1 MKKRYLEAGKI
12 VNTHGVRG
20 ELKIQPWADGPEF
33 LKGFRKLYVDG
44 KPFEVISAK
53 VHKGCAIIAF
63 AGIDNIDAANLLRN
77 KIVFIDR
84 DDVKLPAGSYF
95 LQDLMGISA
104 INDVTDEVIGT
115 VSEIMNMP
123 SSDVYVIKGES
134 GEILVPAVP
143 EFIKKVDTEAGYIR
157 IRLIEGM

>member
-63 AGIDNIDAANLLRN
+63 AGIDNIDSANLLRN

-84 DDVKLPAGSYF
+84 DDVKLPVGSYF
-95 LQDLMGISA
+95 LQDLIGISA
-104 INDVTDEVIGT
+104 INDETDEVIGT
-115 VSEIMNMP
+115 VSEVMNMP
-123 SSDVYVIKGES
+123 ASDVYVIKGEK

-143 EFIKKVDTEAGYIR
+143 EFIKKVDTEAGFIR

>member
-12 VNTHGVRG
+12 VNTHGIRG
-20 ELKIQPWADGPEF
+20 ELKIQPWTDGPEF

-53 VHKGCAIIAF
+53 VHKGCVIA
-63 AGIDNIDAANLLRN
+63 ALKGIDNIDSANVLRN

-84 DDVKLPAGSYF
+84 EDAKLPDGAYF
-95 LQDLMGISA
+95 LQDLIGITA
-104 INDVTDEVIGT
+104 VNDETGETLGT

-123 SSDVYVIKGES
+123 ASDVYVIKSEKGEL
-134 GEILVPAVP
+134 LVPAVP
-143 EFIKKVDTEAGYIR
+143 EFIKSVDVEAEIIR
-157 IRLIEGM
+157 IRIIEGM

>member
-53 VHKGCAIIAF
+53 VHKGCVIAAF
-63 AGIDNIDAANLLRN
+63 AGINDIDSANLLRN
-77 KIVFIDR
+77 KIVYIDR
-84 DDVKLPAGSYF
+84 EDTKLPKGAYF
-95 LQDLMGISA
+95 LQD
-104 INDVTDEVIGT
+104 VIGLPAVDDETGETFGT
-115 VSEIMNMP
+115 VKEILNMP
-123 SSDVYVIKGES
+123 ASDIYVIDGGN

-143 EFIKKVDTEAGYIR
+143 EFIKAVDTEAGFIR
-157 IRLIEGM
+157 IKLIEGM

>member
-12 VNTHGVRG
+12 VNTHGIRG

-53 VHKGCAIIAF
+53 VHKGCVIAAF
-63 AGIDNIDAANLLRN
+63 AGIDNIDSANLLRN

-84 DDVKLPAGSYF
+84 EDAKLPKGAYF
-95 LQDLMGISA
+95 LQDLIGLPV
-104 INDVTDEVIGT
+104 INDETDETIGALT
-115 VSEIMNMP
+115 ETINMP
-123 SSDVYVIKGES
+123 ASDVYVIKGEN

-143 EFIKKVDTEAGYIR
+143 EFIKKVDTEAGFIR
-157 IRLIEGM
+157 IKFIEGM